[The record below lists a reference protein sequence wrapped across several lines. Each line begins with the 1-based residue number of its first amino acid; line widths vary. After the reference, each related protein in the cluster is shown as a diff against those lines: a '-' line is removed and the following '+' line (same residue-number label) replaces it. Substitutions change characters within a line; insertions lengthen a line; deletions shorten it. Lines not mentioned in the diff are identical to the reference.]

1 MMKNIESLKFLNSD
15 EVPSIAEKFGTPVF
29 VYDLETI
36 KKNYIYFTEIP
47 NPYGLTIRYSVKAN
61 PNRTILAYF
70 NKLGASFD
78 VSSVWEARRC
88 INAGIDA
95 SKILITAQEI
105 SKGWESLCL
114 AGMDFDAGSLQQLKI
129 YGEKFPGTNISLRV
143 NPGFGSGLVK
153 KLTTGG
159 SHSSFGI
166 WIDQL
171 EDALFLAEKYS
182 LIIKRVH
189 LHIGSGH
196 DSKILEETVNCAL
209 EICHKISTVTCLNL
223 GGGYKVTAF
232 ENDPY
237 YDHHAVG
244 TRIGSS
250 LEKFYEQTGRKLH
263 LELEPG
269 TFCIALAGS
278 LVTSVIDV
286 VNTGSKGYLFTK
298 IDAGLTE
305 IMRPSYYGVR
315 HPLVVVKHN
324 GAIDDSICQQIVCG
338 HCCIAGDTLTPVL
351 GDSEDIEPMNLSR
364 AQIGDYLVVE
374 RAGGYAASMCA
385 KNFNSYPEAAEVF
398 RIKKDDYQII
408 RDRQTLDQMTMNEKE
423 LPDL

>member
-1 MMKNIESLKFLNSD
+1 MENIESLKFLSSD
-15 EVPSIAEKFGTPVF
+15 EVPSIAEQFGTPVF
-29 VYDLETI
+29 VYDLDTI

-105 SKGWESLCL
+105 SEGWESLCL
-114 AGMDFDAGSLQQLKI
+114 SGMDFDAGSLQQLKT
-129 YGEKFPGTNISLRV
+129 YGEKFPGTNVSLRI

-171 EDALFLAEKYS
+171 EDALLLADKYS
-182 LIIKRVH
+182 LIIKRIH

-209 EICHKISTVTCLNL
+209 EICYKISTVTCLNL
-223 GGGYKVTAF
+223 GGGYKVTAL
-232 ENDPY
+232 ESDPY

-250 LEKFYEQTGRKLH
+250 LESFYEKTGRKLH

-315 HPLVVVKHN
+315 HPLVVVKHS
-324 GAIDDSICQQIVCG
+324 GTIDDSICQQIVCG

-374 RAGGYAASMCA
+374 RAGGYAASMCV
-385 KNFNSYPEAAEVF
+385 KNFNSYPESAEII

-408 RDRQTLDQMTMNEKE
+408 RDRQTLDQMTINERK